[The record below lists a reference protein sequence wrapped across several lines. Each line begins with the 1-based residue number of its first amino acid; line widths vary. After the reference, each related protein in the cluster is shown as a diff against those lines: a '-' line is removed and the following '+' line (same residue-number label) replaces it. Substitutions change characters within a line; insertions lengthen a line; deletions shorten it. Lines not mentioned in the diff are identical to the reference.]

1 MRRTGIGNQQRNLF
15 RRGDQNVGRIFPLAL
30 APGMRRVTG
39 PRFNVDGQRYFRTG
53 ASDCDIHR

>member
-1 MRRTGIGNQQRNLF
+1 
-15 RRGDQNVGRIFPLAL
+15 
-30 APGMRRVTG
+30 MRRVTG